1 MENAIRDFIRISKY
15 AGMRNDL
22 AQAGGGNTSV
32 KLDDRVMLVKSSGF
46 QLADVSE
53 NSGYSKIDYRLVVEY
68 FQKNVREA
76 GEAAQGTEVEN
87 AFTEE
92 TGKKLLQEAQMEGGR
107 ASIETFLHAIT
118 GKYTLHSHPALVNIL
133 TARVGGM
140 DTLHTMFPEAV
151 LVPYRK
157 PGAALAEAYYKQ
169 YRRQQA
175 QGADGSVIFLAN
187 HGLVVSGDS
196 ADQVIGY
203 TEEILQKIAGYLQFS
218 YEACPNATKLWNA
231 FFEIPELQDKIVYLS
246 ENRFL
251 ACDGVASAVLEE
263 GTWNQ
268 AFCPDCVVYGSKKP
282 LFLSDD
288 FCAEDITAFI
298 EKNGV
303 PAMVCFRG
311 HFYIL
316 AESVK
321 KAQEIENVM
330 SFAAQVQEAN
340 LSHGMHFLDEGQ
352 QDELLNWDAEKFR
365 RQL

>member
-157 PGAALAEAYYKQ
+157 PGAALAEAYYKAAGPGSGRIGNLSGKSRAGGE
-169 YRRQQA
+169 RRF
-175 QGADGSVIFLAN
+175 GG
-187 HGLVVSGDS
+187 SGDWLH
-196 ADQVIGY
+196 GGN
-203 TEEILQKIAGYLQFS
+203 IAKDCGLF
-218 YEACPNATKLWNA
+218 A
-231 FFEIPELQDKIVYLS
+231 V
-246 ENRFL
+246 FL
-251 ACDGVASAVLEE
+251 
-263 GTWNQ
+263 
-268 AFCPDCVVYGSKKP
+268 
-282 LFLSDD
+282 
-288 FCAEDITAFI
+288 
-298 EKNGV
+298 
-303 PAMVCFRG
+303 
-311 HFYIL
+311 
-316 AESVK
+316 
-321 KAQEIENVM
+321 
-330 SFAAQVQEAN
+330 
-340 LSHGMHFLDEGQ
+340 
-352 QDELLNWDAEKFR
+352 
-365 RQL
+365 